1 MHASRPGLAPT
12 AGRSRPG
19 APAPRPG
26 RRRLTCGRSPTR
38 CASVLLC
45 PRQQDGGGRAAPPRA
60 SLPAP
65 LAIGWPRSARGR
77 GGPSALLLGRR
88 DSPRRLPEGA
98 GSAAGRGGGA
108 GGVLAASTG
117 QPVVSFLSGPGVCRG
132 AGFSAPTSQ
141 QPAANWEA
149 VTLADGWTDRRLEER
164 PWTVGKGVV
173 IGTVEGWTEEWLS
186 GPPRTG
192 GDPGRNQV
200 PSSAT
205 LQGSW
210 EAR

>member
-108 GGVLAASTG
+108 GGVLAASTLDSRSSRFFPARGFVGVRDFPRQHRNSLQQTGKRSPSQMDG
-117 QPVVSFLSGPGVCRG
+117 Q
-132 AGFSAPTSQ
+132 T
-141 QPAANWEA
+141 
-149 VTLADGWTDRRLEER
+149 DGWKSGRGR
-164 PWTVGKGVV
+164 WVKG
-173 IGTVEGWTEEWLS
+173 WL
-186 GPPRTG
+186 
-192 GDPGRNQV
+192 
-200 PSSAT
+200 
-205 LQGSW
+205 
-210 EAR
+210 